1 MGLILTTVVI
11 IIINIADIQGTM
23 EPGFEPQS
31 KEFRLFPPKQWKC
44 VCVCVCEGDGR
55 YLIPQTPL
63 YAENKK
69 TRSSKCLRFWKWRRI
84 GGLGPLAQGG

>member
-11 IIINIADIQGTM
+11 TIINSADIQGTM

-31 KEFRLFPPKQWKC
+31 KEFGLFPPEQWKC
-44 VCVCVCEGDGR
+44 VCVREMEGTSFPKR
-55 YLIPQTPL
+55 L
-63 YAENKK
+63 YMQK
-69 TRSSKCLRFWKWRRI
+69 TRSSKCLRFWKWRRT